1 MGFGLDSVFGGGSQ
15 KVESRLPGYKED
27 AAKAIGYDTKYL
39 VDQQTKNPLNSTQ
52 LDAYNRLN
60 ATSGEW
66 NPFIDGGTNFY
77 NSLMS
82 GNGLND
88 QQNDLAYNLTT
99 GGAVNP
105 AQSEVARVAMG
116 GDVGA
121 NPYLNAAYNQAA
133 QQVTDNFQKN
143 LVPTMDRNFA
153 ATGRLGS
160 NAYAQAR
167 NTAEQQT
174 GKALGD
180 LATNIYGGAYQSDMA
195 NKNAM
200 LGQYA
205 ALGQQGIANQLA
217 GAGLYQQGVGN
228 QTTGVGLTPTLQ
240 GLRYDD
246 ATRQL
251 QTGTSMQQAPWLP
264 LQYGSSII
272 NPLAA
277 PTSQMQSTN
286 TPIGTQLI
294 GMGTSIAGTAAMFS
308 DRRLKRNI
316 RRVGSRDNGLPI
328 YSYRYIWDAPDVLR
342 VGVMADEALAVA
354 PEAVDTSGAYMAV
367 DYARL

>member
-1 MGFGLDSVFGGGSQ
+1 MLCSFPAQAVYGQLLVGVFASQVPGLAEVGVGGLAEKMCKPVEEVRKALDELVVANLAEVELGKALFFDPRLSKSGFISC
-15 KVESRLPGYKED
+15 
-27 AAKAIGYDTKYL
+27 
-39 VDQQTKNPLNSTQ
+39 NSCH
-52 LDAYNRLN
+52 
-60 ATSGEW
+60 
-66 NPFIDGGTNFY
+66 
-77 NSLMS
+77 
-82 GNGLND
+82 
-88 QQNDLAYNLTT
+88 NLTT